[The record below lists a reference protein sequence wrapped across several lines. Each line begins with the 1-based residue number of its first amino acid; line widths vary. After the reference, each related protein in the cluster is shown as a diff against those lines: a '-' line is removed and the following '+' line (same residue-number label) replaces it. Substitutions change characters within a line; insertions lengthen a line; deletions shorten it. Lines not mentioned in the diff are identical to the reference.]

1 LQKKMSLILIT
12 LLLVTSCCAVSGPK
26 ATSESN
32 LHRHYEKL
40 FSTDFCDSSVD
51 IRVVLLGQAW
61 IRYPNSNLSYPGVDT
76 LISFLQSLK
85 ATVILANFEEAVN
98 GTYAQEHNATILN
111 PIGTHIAPP
120 EVIDVLSK
128 NLGIN
133 MLSTS
138 NNHNSDLGPA
148 GTISTILEFQTRNQL
163 FTGSGYNAT
172 QALTPAT
179 IKHSNGKTIG
189 FLGVVSSAL
198 LSVYGG
204 IANATTAGVNAMQI
218 LNNNTLPDPIPHQK
232 NVNATLQLC
241 QKTDLVVNYHHNHI
255 VNASNIYG
263 LLPWWQAFAHEL
275 IDSGGSIYLSGGNE
289 NIRGIELYKGNLLVY
304 SLGNLFFQ
312 EGKNVEALINREGLI
327 LDACYDGKTTALKAA
342 RVLPTILLNGT
353 GTPGAPNW
361 LLTHGVPS
369 LPDATQGLSTLYHL
383 QNLSAAFGTIITIDT
398 VNVIGYI
405 NLTQQVSPD
414 GSLKCKRTQDLSS
427 DHQSDAFHRFA
438 LNSQLLAI
446 MLLLAFYV
454 LS

>member
-1 LQKKMSLILIT
+1 
-12 LLLVTSCCAVSGPK
+12 LVTSCYAVSIPK
-26 ATSESN
+26 STSESH

-61 IRYPNSNLSYPGVDT
+61 IRYPNSNLTYPGVDT
-76 LISFLQSLK
+76 LVSFLESLK
-85 ATVILANFEEAVN
+85 ATVIFANFEEAVN
-98 GTYAQEHNATILN
+98 GTYAQEHNATIIN

-138 NNHNSDLGPA
+138 NNHNSDFGTA
-148 GTISTILEFQTRNQL
+148 GTISTILEFQARNQL
-163 FTGSGYNAT
+163 FTGSGYNIT

-179 IKHSNGKTIG
+179 ITHSNGKTIG
-189 FLGVVSSAL
+189 FLGVVSSSL

-204 IANATTAGVNAMQI
+204 IANATTPGVNAMQI
-218 LNNNTLPDPIPHQK
+218 LDNNTLPDPIPHAK
-232 NVNATLQLC
+232 NINATQQLC
-241 QKTDLVVNYHHNHI
+241 QKTDLVVNYHHNHF
-255 VNASNIYG
+255 VNTTNAYS
-263 LLPWWQAFAHEL
+263 LTAWWQAFSHQL
-275 IDSGGSIYLSGGNE
+275 IDSGGSIYLSGGSE

-312 EGKNVEALINREGLI
+312 EGSAPEALINREGAI

-353 GTPGAPNW
+353 GTPGAPGW

-369 LPDATQGLSTLYHL
+369 LPDATQGLSTLSHL

-405 NLTQQVSPD
+405 NLTQQVLPD
-414 GSLKCKRTQDLSS
+414 AGLKCKRNQDMSS
-427 DHQSDAFHRFA
+427 NTHSAAFHRFA
-438 LNSQLLAI
+438 LHSQLLAI
-446 MLLLAFYV
+446 MLLLACYV